1 MKGGTFYMNTN
12 DENILEKITYFLD
25 NHKIFLYLIPVILGI
40 FGVLVIK
47 ILNDI
52 MIRICFL

>member
-1 MKGGTFYMNTN
+1 MNTN

-40 FGVLVIK
+40 FGILVIK

>member
-1 MKGGTFYMNTN
+1 MNTN

-25 NHKIFLYLIPVILGI
+25 KHKIFLYLIPILLGI
-40 FGVLVIK
+40 FGSIVLK

-52 MIRICFL
+52 FIEICFR